1 MMKNTPK
8 LLAALLFSIG
18 AMTLTSTTAF
28 AQRAESKENK
38 DVKAAPVNQEIV
50 RKEFVKIY
58 EDFQSAMKANDTALA
73 KEKINQLKAF
83 ENKTAYE
90 NFFIAR
96 NSAALASQLK
106 DNVALGAAFEEMIA
120 SEFTKP
126 DDKLRFMEGM
136 AGTFYQDK
144 NYTEAKKWAARYL
157 AIDPKSATVQDL
169 YSRSMYLM
177 DDFTGTVQEIQRQI
191 KADGEK
197 IPAQDRLRILHSS
210 YTKLKNNAGRD
221 ATMELL
227 VKHYPTKEY
236 WADLIYQLPNKPGF
250 SDRLTLDW
258 YRFLLVTENM
268 EDELHFTNTAE
279 LAVQGGFPSEAKA
292 ALDAGYAAG
301 VLGKGKN
308 AAKHKALLDKVTK
321 SAADDVKRMDADES
335 SAKTAKTG
343 LAMVNT
349 GYNMVLIGQTDRG
362 LALMEMGMEKGG
374 LKFPNEA
381 KLHLVMAYLKAG
393 KRDKAE
399 EVAKTVSGNDG
410 SVELTR
416 YWLMKK

>member
-8 LLAALLFSIG
+8 LLAALLLSIG
-18 AMTLTSTTAF
+18 ALTISSTPAF
-28 AQRAESKENK
+28 AQKAESK
-38 DVKAAPVNQEIV
+38 DAKAAPVNQEVV
-50 RKEFVKIY
+50 RKEWVKIY
-58 EDFQSAMKANDTALA
+58 EEFQNAMKANDIAVA
-73 KEKINQLKAF
+73 KEKLNQLKAF

-90 NFFIAR
+90 TFFIAR

-106 DNVALGAAFEEMIA
+106 DNVALGTAFEEMIA
-120 SEFTKP
+120 SDFTKP
-126 DDKLRFMEGM
+126 EDKLRFMEAM

-144 NYTEAKKWAARYL
+144 VYAEAKKWAARYL
-157 AIDPKSATVQDL
+157 AVDPKSAAVQDL

-177 DDFTGTVQEIQRQI
+177 EDFAGTVQEINRQI
-191 KADGEK
+191 KADGDK
-197 IPAQDRLRILHSS
+197 APAQDRLRVLHSS
-210 YTKLKNNAGRD
+210 YVKLKDNVGRD

-227 VKHYPTKEY
+227 VKFYPTKEY
-236 WADLIYQLPNKPGF
+236 WADLIYQLPNKVGF

-258 YRFLLVTENM
+258 YRLLLVTENM

-279 LAVQGGFPSEAKA
+279 LAVQSGYPSEAKA

-321 SAADDVKRMDADES
+321 SAADDVKKLDADES
-335 SAKTAKTG
+335 AAKTAKTG

-349 GYNMVLIGQTDRG
+349 GYNIVLLGHTDRG
-362 LALMEMGMEKGG
+362 LALMEMGIEKGG
-374 LKFPNEA
+374 LKYPNEA
-381 KLHLVMAYLKAG
+381 KLHLVTAYLKAG

-399 EVAKTVSGNDG
+399 EVAKTISGNDG
-410 SVELTR
+410 CVELAR
-416 YWLMKK
+416 YWLYLKK

>member
-8 LLAALLFSIG
+8 LLAALLLSIG
-18 AMTLTSTTAF
+18 ALTIASTPAF

-38 DVKAAPVNQEIV
+38 DVKAAPVNQEVV

-58 EDFQSAMKANDTALA
+58 EDFQNAMKANDVALA
-73 KEKINQLKAF
+73 KEKLNQFKAF

-90 NFFIAR
+90 TFFIAR

-106 DNVALGAAFEEMIA
+106 DNAALGAAFEDMIA
-120 SEFTKP
+120 SDFTKP
-126 DDKLRFMEGM
+126 EDKLRFTEAM
-136 AGTFYQDK
+136 ASTFYEAK
-144 NYTEAKKWAARYL
+144 NYAESKKWASRAL
-157 AIDPKSATVQDL
+157 ALNANSTIAQDL
-169 YSRSMYLM
+169 YSRSIYLM
-177 DDFTGTVQEIQRQI
+177 DDFAGTVQEIHRQI
-191 KADGEK
+191 KADGDK
-197 IPAQDRLRILHSS
+197 APAQDRLRILHSS
-210 YTKLKNNAGRD
+210 YVKLKDNAGRD

-258 YRFLLVTENM
+258 YRLLLATDNM

-279 LAVQGGFPSEAKA
+279 LAVQSGYPSEAKA
-292 ALDAGYAAG
+292 ALDSGYAAG

-321 SAADDVKRMDADES
+321 SAADDAKKVDADES
-335 SAKTAKTG
+335 AAKTAKTG

-349 GYNMVLIGQTDRG
+349 GYNMVLLGQNDRG

-399 EVAKTVSGNDG
+399 EVAKTVSGSDG
-410 SVELTR
+410 CVELTR
-416 YWLMKK
+416 YWMMKK